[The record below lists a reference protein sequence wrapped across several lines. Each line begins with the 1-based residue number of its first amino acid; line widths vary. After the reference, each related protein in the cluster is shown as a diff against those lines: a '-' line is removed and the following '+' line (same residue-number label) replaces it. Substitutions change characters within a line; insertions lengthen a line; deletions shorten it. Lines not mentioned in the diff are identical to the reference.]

1 MRISSR
7 RNWVS
12 VETGWRQC
20 KRYVVDH
27 YRQAT
32 SGDLARS
39 LPYYISPISM
49 RPARLPGPRP
59 PQHVSDLEHGH
70 YVESRPERRAV
81 HGAPAVY
88 VCTYVCMH
96 LCIHTR
102 THTHTHAHT
111 PRQRQRQTHTYTHIH
126 ICIIRTYDIKYVHYV
141 CMYVCMYTHS
151 HSLSHTHP
159 HTNTHTHKY
168 RGSCRSRPPPGDH
181 KR

>member
-1 MRISSR
+1 MRRTGSCGCCGRKLSNVSSTVASYNEYSRALTFENFFKKKLGFCRDRVATMQKICCRPLPPSNIR
-7 RNWVS
+7 RLGPQL
-12 VETGWRQC
+12 TI
-20 KRYVVDH
+20 
-27 YRQAT
+27 
-32 SGDLARS
+32 L
-39 LPYYISPISM
+39 YISPISM

-111 PRQRQRQTHTYTHIH
+111 HTETETETDTHIH
-126 ICIIRTYDIKYVHYV
+126 TYIYV
-141 CMYVCMYTHS
+141 
-151 HSLSHTHP
+151 
-159 HTNTHTHKY
+159 
-168 RGSCRSRPPPGDH
+168 
-181 KR
+181 